1 MFKKAFGLAA
11 AASAAAAMVTG
22 VWAQTG
28 DLAKGKSIEELGR
41 VVFPTSCTPQAQA
54 QFERALAMLHSFFFP
69 ETIKAFSAV
78 AETDPNCAI
87 AYWGIAVSQ
96 RPNPLVGPFDAATL
110 KRGLE
115 AVQKGQTIGAK
126 TERERDWL
134 AAIEQFYK
142 DYDKV
147 DQDTRAKNYEKAM
160 EALAKKYPDDV
171 EAKIFHALALNETFD
186 HKTMDNLVKAIEIL
200 EPIDK
205 QYPDH
210 PGVTHYLIHS
220 YDFPALADRGVPAA
234 NKYAKIAPAA
244 PHALHMPAHIYSM
257 VGMWDASIASNL
269 ASVAVAKEYTEK
281 SKLDGVLAGVPH
293 AYDFMEYAYLQLGQ
307 DAKAKALIEE
317 NAAIQ
322 KVVGP
327 QLAGRMAQAA
337 VPARYMLERQDWR
350 GAAQLKPL
358 GFDIPPAEAVTHFA
372 RALGAARIVDV
383 AAAQADV
390 AKLIE
395 IRAGLEKANQSYWA
409 GQVEIQVLA
418 AQAWIAQAQSKPE
431 EALKFMRAA
440 ADLEDSSEKHVAM
453 ENRFYPMRE
462 LLGDLLMEQGQAGEA
477 LKTYEASMKNARE
490 RLRGF
495 YGAAKAAEALGDKQ
509 KATTYFTELLRLTKN
524 ADTDRPEIRAAKQ
537 ALAAR

>member
-372 RALGAARIVDV
+372 RALGAARIGDV

-524 ADTDRPEIRAAKQ
+524 ADTDRPEIGAAKQ